1 MNETTIETNGAA
13 ASAAAVEAEVAAESC
28 EPVGRKGRSKI
39 DGLPKAQRDVINRML
54 LDGANYAEVIQAMAE
69 QGVSLNAENLS
80 KWYQRGFQ
88 NYLAELERLEF
99 QKARYEAATELLK
112 DTDTIKL
119 PEAGLQTAAAQIFDL
134 LGRFDSTSLVEGLS
148 NEPDKYIRLVNA
160 LARVAREA
168 QNLKRQRALE
178 LQAVQDKDPKRK
190 LAEEE
195 RTLILDHVD
204 DCFGVKAYR
213 EPNPFAG
220 MVLPNG
226 CIPSVPYY
234 PPGRK
239 PEEKER
245 GAEFASASK
254 VPDFGGSPQ
263 GGPSSGRSTVPP
275 PVFKNETKNT
285 PVKPDSVPRPE
296 NGLVDGSMAQ
306 PGFDSATSE
315 CPPGFRS
322 PESTLRIPQGS
333 CVVCGHSARWR
344 DNEPLPPDCE
354 MCILRPQEP
363 AS

>member
-1 MNETTIETNGAA
+1 LRGKIAA
-13 ASAAAVEAEVAAESC
+13 
-28 EPVGRKGRSKI
+28 
-39 DGLPKAQRDVINRML
+39 LPKAQRDLINQRL
-54 LDGANYAEVIQAMAE
+54 LDGATYAVIIREMAE
-69 QGVSLNAENLS
+69 QGINLNHENVSN
-80 KWYQRGFQ
+80 WYQSGFQ

-178 LQAVQDKDPKRK
+178 SQAIQDKDPKRK

-239 PEEKER
+239 PEEKDRE
-245 GAEFASASK
+245 AEFATASRAS
-254 VPDFGGSPQ
+254 DFGDGPQ
-263 GGPSSGRSTVPP
+263 SEPSSCNAAVPP
-275 PVFKNETKNT
+275 PARRGETAGS
-285 PVKPDSVPRPE
+285 PVPPASVPE
-296 NGLVDGSMAQ
+296 TEKS
-306 PGFDSATSE
+306 
-315 CPPGFRS
+315 
-322 PESTLRIPQGS
+322 
-333 CVVCGHSARWR
+333 
-344 DNEPLPPDCE
+344 
-354 MCILRPQEP
+354 
-363 AS
+363 